1 MKVLEIT
8 SNVDKSIFYEIAVLH
23 KLSLKKTIAST
34 FSFKRLSK
42 IYQFLVINKI
52 FRIVVVIENDK
63 IVGCM
68 SYKFTN
74 NFLKPYMLPILL
86 AHSIVG
92 LFSHPYIWLLES
104 FYKIGLYKNIE
115 SKINIVTLF
124 VNTEYQNKKIGHI
137 LVKNVIERYKSGISV
152 DTRTDNIQAIKF
164 YKKNGFKKVRENS
177 KNMVLLY

>member
-1 MKVLEIT
+1 
-8 SNVDKSIFYEIAVLH
+8 
-23 KLSLKKTIAST
+23 
-34 FSFKRLSK
+34 
-42 IYQFLVINKI
+42 
-52 FRIVVVIENDK
+52 
-63 IVGCM
+63 
-68 SYKFTN
+68 
-74 NFLKPYMLPILL
+74 MLPILL